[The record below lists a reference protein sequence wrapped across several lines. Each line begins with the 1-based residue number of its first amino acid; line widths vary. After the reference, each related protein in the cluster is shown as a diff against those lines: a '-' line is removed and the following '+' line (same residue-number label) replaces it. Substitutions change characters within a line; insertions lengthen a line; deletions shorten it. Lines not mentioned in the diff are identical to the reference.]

1 MVNLETQCYHKQT
14 LKMHITKAG
23 HKTALLQSR
32 LLVLRAMV
40 RHGAY
45 ICLTGSSPGMLICK
59 S

>member
-1 MVNLETQCYHKQT
+1 MLNWETQCYHKQT
-14 LKMHITKAG
+14 LKMHITKAR
-23 HKTALLQSR
+23 HKTALPQSR

-45 ICLTGSSPGMLICK
+45 ICLTSSSPGMLICK